1 MTTSTLHLCMALIVA
16 MTMKCHQISDVIF
29 SPETLWGDVVN
40 FDLIAVAEV
49 QFTVATFPLLLV
61 EEFSQCPTEQGVV
74 FEAFTPIEHI
84 PIIWAGLAFHLR
96 VALDSRPAVRPEFC
110 AIGS

>member
-16 MTMKCHQISDVIF
+16 MAMKCTQISEVIF

-49 QFTVATFPLLLV
+49 ELTVATFSLLLV
-61 EEFSQCPTEQGVV
+61 EQGSEPT
-74 FEAFTPIEHI
+74 HDKRM
-84 PIIWAGLAFHLR
+84 GLL
-96 VALDSRPAVRPEFC
+96 
-110 AIGS
+110 

>member
-16 MTMKCHQISDVIF
+16 MAMKCHQIFDVIF

-49 QFTVATFPLLLV
+49 EFTVATFSLLLV
-61 EEFSQCPTEQGVV
+61 EHGSKST
-74 FEAFTPIEHI
+74 HDKRM
-84 PIIWAGLAFHLR
+84 GLL
-96 VALDSRPAVRPEFC
+96 
-110 AIGS
+110 

>member
-16 MTMKCHQISDVIF
+16 MAMKCNQISDVIF

-49 QFTVATFPLLLV
+49 EFTGATFSLLLV
-61 EEFSQCPTEQGVV
+61 EQGSEPTYDKRM
-74 FEAFTPIEHI
+74 
-84 PIIWAGLAFHLR
+84 GLL
-96 VALDSRPAVRPEFC
+96 SSP
-110 AIGS
+110 